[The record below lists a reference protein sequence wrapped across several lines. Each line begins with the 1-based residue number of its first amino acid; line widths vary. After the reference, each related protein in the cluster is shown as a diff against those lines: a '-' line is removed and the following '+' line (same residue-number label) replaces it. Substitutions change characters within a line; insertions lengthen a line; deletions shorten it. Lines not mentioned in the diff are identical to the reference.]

1 MPKYLMPVGN
11 TDFKEIRETGLYYVD
26 KTMLIDQLVGK
37 SGAKVTLFTRPRR
50 FGKSL
55 NMSMLQHFFDIRENS
70 ESLFEGLAI
79 SKNEE
84 LCDNWQF
91 LCDLTHL

>member
-37 SGAKVTLFTRPRR
+37 SGAKVTCIPLCRR
-50 FGKSL
+50 
-55 NMSMLQHFFDIRENS
+55 
-70 ESLFEGLAI
+70 
-79 SKNEE
+79 
-84 LCDNWQF
+84 
-91 LCDLTHL
+91 